1 MLIVTC
7 GSSSM
12 AGRIRRPH
20 PKDDSISGSCSA
32 LKLRTSWPSTEY
44 FEDEKNDS
52 DDDSD
57 EGSDDDSQLKR
68 RKRSEEGRRRIVL
81 HKLNVNRT

>member
-1 MLIVTC
+1 M
-7 GSSSM
+7 SP
-12 AGRIRRPH
+12 AGPH
-20 PKDDSISGSCSA
+20 PLQAGSEGPTRSDSISGSSSA
-32 LKLRTSWPSTEY
+32 MNLRTSWPSTEY

-57 EGSDDDSQLKR
+57 EGSDDDSPLSKR

-81 HKLNVNRT
+81 RKLNVNRT